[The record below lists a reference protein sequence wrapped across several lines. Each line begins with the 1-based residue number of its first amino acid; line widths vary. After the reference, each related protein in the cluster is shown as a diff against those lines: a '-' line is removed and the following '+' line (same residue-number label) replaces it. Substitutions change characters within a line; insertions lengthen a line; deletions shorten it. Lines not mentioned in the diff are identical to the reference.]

1 MQAGSAATLGGNSG
15 LAGGVRLVNKGSMEV
30 QTANNGE
37 LLSGGS
43 VLENAGTLTL
53 DDNADL
59 QPGDSNTADKVVND
73 AGATISYSGSS
84 SSADAVIGLPLTD
97 SGTINARRGTLTIGS
112 LSNLSSGVLT
122 GGSYEAT
129 GGTLALPGSI
139 KANAATI
146 VVGSTGGI
154 TAGGSGALTGLTTNT
169 GSLTLSRSL
178 STTAALSNTGH
189 LTVTAGV
196 LMVRSFAQ
204 TAGIAAGGRRRHRE
218 VRQ

>member
-1 MQAGSAATLGGNSG
+1 
-15 LAGGVRLVNKGSMEV
+15 MEV

-97 SGTINARRGTLTIGS
+97 TGTINATAGTLY
-112 LSNLSSGVLT
+112 VD
-122 GGSYEAT
+122 
-129 GGTLALPGSI
+129 
-139 KANAATI
+139 
-146 VVGSTGGI
+146 V
-154 TAGGSGALTGLTTNT
+154 AGGSGSPTLSGTGTIELTGT
-169 GSLTLSRSL
+169 GSLPATATMSALNELIISGTLNVPASLGLGAASTQLAGTLS
-178 STTAALSNTGH
+178 GPG
-189 LTVTAGV
+189 TVTVPAG
-196 LMVRSFAQ
+196 S
-204 TAGIAAGGRRRHRE
+204 AATLGVIPGWPGGSGW
-218 VRQ
+218 

>member
-1 MQAGSAATLGGNSG
+1 
-15 LAGGVRLVNKGSMEV
+15 MEV

-97 SGTINARRGTLTIGS
+97 TGTINATAGTLY
-112 LSNLSSGVLT
+112 VD
-122 GGSYEAT
+122 
-129 GGTLALPGSI
+129 
-139 KANAATI
+139 
-146 VVGSTGGI
+146 V
-154 TAGGSGALTGLTTNT
+154 AGGSGSPTLSGTGTIELTGT
-169 GSLTLSRSL
+169 GSLPATATMSALNELIISGTLNVQASLGLGAASTQLRRHVVRSGDGHGA
-178 STTAALSNTGH
+178 AAL
-189 LTVTAGV
+189 LPPWGV
-196 LMVRSFAQ
+196 IP
-204 TAGIAAGGRRRHRE
+204 GWPGGSGW
-218 VRQ
+218 